1 MKNSLRP
8 PVDKS
13 DIHFTLLVGACLWVK
28 ENNIQLNEKWMQ
40 SSLKCRQSVVNS
52 FFFFFLP
59 SRSTISSGPSPRSR
73 YTARSGTTWLSPSPR
88 QSATSRTMSPS
99 TPGSSRCQSS
109 LFTYSVS
116 SRPLATRLSSEL
128 CQWSVSTWWCCC
140 CLDATAVSDGF
151 SGVYAADREICA
163 FMSGVFCGA
172 VSYCCGCDVSPTG
185 SELSKPDLCLVLFN
199 LFKKWSIT
207 MFVYKSFQVEK
218 PSKKLFNSTIV
229 TCLISNSTLETRLP
243 GLATDERKSQL
254 EFCLKLEVSPRCWC
268 CMHVKATLY
277 IQ

>member
-52 FFFFFLP
+52 FFFFFLS

-116 SRPLATRLSSEL
+116 SRPLCNRIIL
-128 CQWSVSTWWCCC
+128 W
-140 CLDATAVSDGF
+140 AVSVVCEHVVMLLL
-151 SGVYAADREICA
+151 S
-163 FMSGVFCGA
+163 
-172 VSYCCGCDVSPTG
+172 GCDGCVWWVQRGLCRWSR
-185 SELSKPDLCLVLFN
+185 DLCIYVRGFL
-199 LFKKWSIT
+199 WS
-207 MFVYKSFQVEK
+207 S
-218 PSKKLFNSTIV
+218 
-229 TCLISNSTLETRLP
+229 
-243 GLATDERKSQL
+243 
-254 EFCLKLEVSPRCWC
+254 
-268 CMHVKATLY
+268 
-277 IQ
+277 